1 MGGHCMASR
10 DETFLKSEPKKGQ
23 NGSGGHG
30 RNTKIPQPC
39 LPGKPSGEAQTPS
52 EALALA
58 LALGLGLPD
67 PLLTSGNR
75 SGFYVW
81 WWVFFFIILY
91 KNKSTFRNFFLLS
104 LSRSLSLAL
113 ALIFFFF
120 LSFRLFIEVGCN
132 L

>member
-10 DETFLKSEPKKGQ
+10 DETFLNQKRDRTGVGDTAETQKSHSPACRA
-23 NGSGGHG
+23 S
-30 RNTKIPQPC
+30 PAA
-39 LPGKPSGEAQTPS
+39 KPPPS
-52 EALALA
+52 EAPG

-104 LSRSLSLAL
+104 LSRSLARSRS
-113 ALIFFFF
+113 LIFFFVFSTFHRSWLQLVNMF
-120 LSFRLFIEVGCN
+120 LN
-132 L
+132 